1 MPIYEYRCETC
12 GEGFELFV
20 RSTSGKVRPAC
31 PKCGSQKVKKAISL
45 FGVAATSGRTRT
57 SASCSPGST

>member
-12 GEGFELFV
+12 GEKFEVFV
-20 RSTSGKVRPAC
+20 RSSSRQANPIC

-45 FGVAATSGRTRT
+45 FGVGGAARSNELD
-57 SASCSPGST
+57 ASCAPGSA

>member
-1 MPIYEYRCETC
+1 MPIYEYRCEAC
-12 GEGFELFV
+12 GEGFEVFV
-20 RSTSGKVRPAC
+20 RSVSGKADPTC

-45 FGVAATSGRTRT
+45 FGVATTAGSTAA

>member
-20 RSTSGKVRPAC
+20 RSTAGKAPPTC
-31 PKCGSQKVKKAISL
+31 PKCGSQKVQKAISL
-45 FGVAATSGRTRT
+45 FGVAAAAGRPAA

>member
-1 MPIYEYRCETC
+1 MPIYEYRCEAC

-20 RSTSGKVRPAC
+20 RSASEKSPPAC
-31 PKCGSQKVKKAISL
+31 PKCGSTKVKKAISL
-45 FGVAATSGRTRT
+45 FGVSASAGSRAA